1 MAYTVLDRVYS
12 IFIDVMIG
20 VSSGKGN
27 AWMCR
32 GITNRKQS

>member
-12 IFIDVMIG
+12 IFIDVMTG
-20 VSSGKGN
+20 VSSRNGN

-32 GITNRKQS
+32 GITYKQQS